1 MSIIK
6 KKLSFR
12 TQKVSTSPLFISPI
26 KEEEE
31 KVIEEA
37 LTTPFDKVISILNN
51 VYSYLLSNNKNL
63 AQDIEFVIS
72 IIKTKKLYKYQG
84 LDESFSYDKDK
95 SIEMKNI
102 FGYLSKFSKKKEFTN
117 TRKNFQTSKFEI
129 NTEIH
134 DKLNL
139 EKMNEDFKRIQ
150 TPKTQIFD
158 FYKLSSYEDENEG
171 NDIIFDYSSEEDN
184 NSINLSDSNENKE
197 IYENKE
203 IEENKENYEKKKSS
217 KKSSKKNSMN
227 TKKNSSSNSLFSL
240 NLNMNLIKENELL
253 DKSFNI
259 FQYYPE
265 TKNEKNFLTL
275 TYILLNKFHLT
286 HITSELTLHDFIIEI
301 YKKYS
306 SSTAIYH
313 TERHALDVLQTIYI
327 YTFKTDVIRILKL
340 GHIDIISIG
349 ISALVHDISHPGYS
363 NDYLIRS
370 NNKLALLYN
379 DSHVLENFHLSET
392 FNLLFDNNKHCNIF
406 CNLAN
411 DDYKLIRRRM
421 IELILSTDMSN
432 HSKVNSIMKNVF
444 YDNNNNYKR
453 QYNMEEQQNIMNFLL
468 HTADISH
475 CSKHFNIS
483 FKWTELLNQEFWR
496 EGDDEKEK
504 KIQVGFLCDRNNAD
518 TPRSQV
524 GFIKGIVLPT
534 FEILYKAFPVED
546 IQYYLDNVTK
556 NLNEWIK
563 LITDNQNNNNNNN
576 NDNNNDNKNNN
587 KNNNNVN

>member
-1 MSIIK
+1 MSSQVK
-6 KKLSFR
+6 KKLSFH
-12 TQKVSTSPLFISPI
+12 TQKVSSSPLFISPL
-26 KEEEE
+26 KPEEE

-51 VYSYLLSNNKNL
+51 VHLYLLTNNKNL
-63 AQDIEFVIS
+63 AQDINFVIS
-72 IIKTKKLYKYQG
+72 IIKSKKLYKYQG

-134 DKLNL
+134 DKFNL
-139 EKMNEDFKRIQ
+139 DNMNDDIKKII
-150 TPKTQIFD
+150 TPKSRIFD
-158 FYKLSSYEDENEG
+158 FYQFSNDDENDVGE
-171 NDIIFDYSSEEDN
+171 IIFDDCSSENEDSFLSDN
-184 NSINLSDSNENKE
+184 NEKKE
-197 IYENKE
+197 IYDNIEKNDKKE
-203 IEENKENYEKKKSS
+203 SKKESKKSS
-217 KKSSKKNSMN
+217 KKSSKKNSMKS
-227 TKKNSSSNSLFSL
+227 KKNSSSNSLLSL
-240 NLNMNLIKENELL
+240 NLNINLIKENELL
-253 DKSFNI
+253 DKSFDI
-259 FQYYPE
+259 FQFYPE
-265 TKNEKNFLTL
+265 TKNEKNFITL
-275 TYILLNKFHLT
+275 TYILLNKFHLIN
-286 HITSELTLHDFIIEI
+286 ITSEIILHDFIDEI

-327 YTFKTDVIRILKL
+327 YTFKTDLIKILKL

-363 NDYLIRS
+363 NDYLIKS

-392 FNLLFDNNKHCNIF
+392 FNILFDKNKHCNIF
-406 CNLAN
+406 SNLGN
-411 DDYKLIRRRM
+411 DDYKLIRKRM

-432 HSKVNSIMKNVF
+432 HSKVTSIMKNLFFDNDNF
-444 YDNNNNYKR
+444 YKKKF
-453 QYNMEEQQNIMNFLL
+453 NMEEQQNIMNFLL

-475 CSKHFNIS
+475 CSKNFNIS

-496 EGDDEKEK
+496 EGDEEKEK
-504 KIQVGFLCDRNNAD
+504 KLQIGFLCDRNNAD

-534 FEILYKAFPVED
+534 FEILYKAFPVDD
-546 IQYYLDNVTK
+546 IKFYFDNVSK
-556 NLNEWIK
+556 NLDEWIK
-563 LITDNQNNNNNNN
+563 LIQ
-576 NDNNNDNKNNN
+576 DNKNNN
-587 KNNNNVN
+587 NDVN